1 LTHTTFYQK
10 LYNKSLRG
18 TNEQLFAFMI
28 QNLVHSQLNATFGS
42 SLTIMKGE
50 KLRKEKAFRM
60 IKNHFMLGHLNH
72 VISRFNSA
80 GISKYLAD
88 FGAWYLSRNL
98 ADEVKDT
105 RRILSL
111 TDLEFGFVLFLA
123 AAGVS
128 LLVFF
133 GELLWQQ
140 VWLKL
145 RRKLKVLIGVFEF
158 LRVLRARMRDYHDGW

>member
-1 LTHTTFYQK
+1 
-10 LYNKSLRG
+10 
-18 TNEQLFAFMI
+18 
-28 QNLVHSQLNATFGS
+28 
-42 SLTIMKGE
+42 MKGE
-50 KLRKEKAFRM
+50 KIRKEKSFRM
-60 IKNHFMLGHLNH
+60 RKNHFMLGHLNH

-80 GISKYLAD
+80 GIAGYLAD
-88 FGAWYLSRNL
+88 FGAWYLSRKL
-98 ADEVKDT
+98 ADEVKDP

-128 LLVFF
+128 ILVFF

-145 RRKLKVLIGVFEF
+145 SRKLKILIGVFEF
-158 LRVLRARMRDYHDGW
+158 LRVLRERMRGYHDGW